1 MKKTSIAFVALLF
14 VAATATAQLT
24 LRPYAGI
31 NSSNLTE
38 DVEDVV
44 DWKSKVG
51 YQLGADLQIGNKFYV
66 QPGVQMEFVKNTVEF
81 QLINPESDNFSRTH
95 LRVPLMIGYAFGE
108 IDGNF
113 AARIFTGP
121 NASILLSAKVEDDD
135 IKDQLKD
142 AVFGWNVGFGADLSI
157 LFIDLGYQFGLSEV
171 FEDLDI
177 DPENGSKSNA
187 FYANIGL
194 RIRI

>member
-1 MKKTSIAFVALLF
+1 MKKHSIAAIALLF

-31 NSSNLTE
+31 NSNTLTE
-38 DVEDVV
+38 DVEDLV

-66 QPGVQMEFVKNTVEF
+66 QPGVQMEFVKNTAEF
-81 QLINPESDNFSRTH
+81 QIINPTSSDFSRTH
-95 LRVPLMIGYAFGE
+95 LRIPLMIGYAFGE

-113 AARIFTGP
+113 AARVFTGP
-121 NASILLSAKVEDDD
+121 NASIVLSAEVEDED
-135 IKDQLKD
+135 IKDELKN
-142 AVFGWNVGFGADLSI
+142 AVFGWNVGFGADISI

-171 FEDLDI
+171 FENLDI
-177 DPENGSKSNA
+177 DPENASKSNA
-187 FYANIGL
+187 FYANVGL

>member
-1 MKKTSIAFVALLF
+1 MKKQAILLLALSVA
-14 VAATATAQLT
+14 AATATAQLT
-24 LRPYAGI
+24 IRPYAGI
-31 NSSNLTE
+31 NSNTLTE
-38 DVEDVV
+38 DTENVV

-66 QPGVQMEFVKNTVEF
+66 QPGVQMEFVKNTAEF
-81 QLINPESDNFSRTH
+81 QLIDPESNDFSRTH
-95 LRVPLMIGYAFGE
+95 LRIPLMLGYAFGE

-142 AVFGWNVGFGADLSI
+142 AVFGWNVGFGADISI

-171 FEDLDI
+171 FEELNI
-177 DPENGSKSNA
+177 DPENGSKSNS
-187 FYANIGL
+187 FYANVGL
-194 RIRI
+194 RVRI

>member
-24 LRPYAGI
+24 LRPYVGI

-38 DVEDVV
+38 DIEDVV